1 MAYRLPPL
9 TSLRAFEAAARHMSF
24 KKAAEEL
31 HVTPAAV
38 SQQIKAL
45 EDYLGV
51 ALFRRL
57 TRALALTDDAQA
69 MLPKLREGFE
79 CLAAAVERT
88 RHYGPRGT
96 LVLSAPPSFA
106 ARWLMPRLQRFT
118 EAHPEVDLRMS
129 SSLGTIDRPEGE
141 PGGDTVD
148 LRRQASDVEIRF
160 GSGRYPGRRTDRIF
174 GVSYVAVCSP
184 VLLRGKR
191 PLRTPADLAR
201 HTLIH
206 DDTIPDLRERPSWEE
221 WLKAAGVEGVDATRG
236 PHFSDAG
243 LALEAAMDGLG
254 VALALKPL
262 VSADVAAGRLAIPFP
277 VAVPSR
283 HAYYLVSSPAI
294 AERPAVAAFRQWLL
308 AEARADK
315 TRRQPLLAAPA
326 DLRRR
331 LRPQSGRS

>member
-1 MAYRLPPL
+1 MVYRLPPL

-57 TRALALTDDAQA
+57 TRALELTDDAQA

-79 CLAAAVERT
+79 CLTAAVERT
-88 RHYGPRGT
+88 CHHGPRGT

-118 EAHPEVDLRMS
+118 EAHPEVELRMS

-148 LRRQASDVEIRF
+148 LR
-160 GSGRYPGRRTDRIF
+160 
-174 GVSYVAVCSP
+174 
-184 VLLRGKR
+184 
-191 PLRTPADLAR
+191 
-201 HTLIH
+201 
-206 DDTIPDLRERPSWEE
+206 ERPSWEE
-221 WLKAAGVEGVDATRG
+221 WLKAAGVKGVDATRG

-262 VSADVAAGRLAIPFP
+262 VSADVAAGRLAVPFP

-283 HAYYLVSSPAI
+283 HAYYLVSPLAI
-294 AERPAVAAFRQWLL
+294 AERPAVATT
-308 AEARADK
+308 ARRA
-315 TRRQPLLAAPA
+315 RPAPVRGRAAPG
-326 DLRRR
+326 
-331 LRPQSGRS
+331 SGRRDRSGARPGRGRSARRSR